1 MPLDG
6 TEFEFLGDHRLAKLG
21 AVERL
26 LASERQWCKGRLRDR
41 DGRHCLVGAMQAVDG
56 RQLLEPIILRAARE
70 VGGRRYW
77 RIESFNDNP
86 RTTHADVLC
95 VLRRARENII
105 AGMIEG
111 KPHPWYI
118 RRVKALRNL
127 FSRSQTKIP
136 TPLSPGNERQYHAAS
151 APAAPSL
158 GSRHR
163 QPTRAA
169 RELCNEPL

>member
-6 TEFEFLGDHRLAKLG
+6 TEFEFLGDHPLAKLG

-41 DGRHCLVGAMQAVDG
+41 DGRHCLVGAMQAVDA

-86 RTTHADVLC
+86 RTTHADVLR

-111 KPHPWYI
+111 KPHPWYV

-136 TPLSPGNERQYHAAS
+136 IPLLPGNERQAHAQCPS
-151 APAAPSL
+151 AAPSL
-158 GSRHR
+158 GRHYR
-163 QPTRAA
+163 QSAVA
-169 RELCNEPL
+169 SRELCDQS

>member
-6 TEFEFLGDHRLAKLG
+6 TEYGFFGDHPLAKLG

-70 VGGRRYW
+70 VGGRHYW

-86 RTTHADVLC
+86 RTTHADILR
-95 VLRRARENII
+95 VLRRAREHII

-111 KPHPWYI
+111 APRPWYV
-118 RRVKALRNL
+118 RRAKALRNL
-127 FSRSQTKIP
+127 FSRSQTKLT
-136 TPLSPGNERQYHAAS
+136 TPLSLDNARACHLARAAV
-151 APAAPSL
+151 APAL
-158 GSRHR
+158 GCHHR
-163 QPTRAA
+163 QSATATP
-169 RELCNEPL
+169 EFCNEPR

>member
-6 TEFEFLGDHRLAKLG
+6 TEYGFLGDHPLAKLG

-26 LASERQWCKGRLRDR
+26 LASEQQWCKGRLRDR
-41 DGRHCLVGAMQAVDG
+41 DGRHCLVGAMQAVDA

-77 RIESFNDNP
+77 RVESFNDNP
-86 RTTHADVLC
+86 RTTHADVLR

-111 KPHPWYI
+111 KPHPWYV
-118 RRVKALRNL
+118 RGVKALRNL
-127 FSRSQTKIP
+127 FSRSQTE
-136 TPLSPGNERQYHAAS
+136 TPAPLASGNQRQCHAARPPASPSPGRDYRQS
-151 APAAPSL
+151 APAN
-158 GSRHR
+158 
-163 QPTRAA
+163 
-169 RELCNEPL
+169 RELCDHSW

>member
-6 TEFEFLGDHRLAKLG
+6 TEFEFLGDHPLAKLG

-41 DGRHCLVGAMQAVDG
+41 DGRHCLVGAMQAVDA

-86 RTTHADVLC
+86 RTTHADVLR

-111 KPHPWYI
+111 KPHPWYV

-136 TPLSPGNERQYHAAS
+136 TPLLPGDEGQYDVTCAPAAS
-151 APAAPSL
+151 AL
-158 GSRHR
+158 GSHH
-163 QPTRAA
+163 QAAARAA
-169 RELCNEPL
+169 RELCNEPF